1 MGAIAFFDFDETL
14 IAGNSGNLWIRR
26 ELRAGHI
33 NRVQFLRAA
42 AWMARYKLGWAS
54 MDDALRTAIGS
65 LRGQSEQELR
75 ARTQAFY
82 EEELRTLYRSGARPA
97 VERHRQQ
104 GDAVAL
110 LTASSL
116 YLSELVARELGLD
129 AVLCN
134 RFELDETGV
143 HTGRP
148 VGRLCFGAGKI
159 GYAEAYAAERGVSL
173 TDCTFYTDSYS
184 DLPVLDRV
192 GHPVVVNPDRRLRR
206 EAERRGWPIQWWGG
220 PGRLRPVSDAPTQR
234 SVTG

>member
-116 YLSELVARELGLD
+116 YLSELVARELELD